1 MRSPCLI
8 PLNSLNLDLPQQSIS
23 CNLFSTK
30 MGIVIGI
37 TGGVATGKTTVME
50 MLRELGAKTLSAD
63 DIARDVLE
71 PGTPE
76 SEEVARRFGL
86 AILDSSGRINRTA
99 LANII
104 FRDKKVRE
112 ILNSITHPR
121 IIAILENKIEEFRVS
136 TGEKDILAVEI
147 PLLVE
152 CNLSRLVDIIL
163 VVAAEQETQISRLKT
178 RGLSDAQALERIAAQ
193 ISLSEKTQAA
203 DLVIWT
209 DVSLDDTRR

>member
-1 MRSPCLI
+1 MS
-8 PLNSLNLDLPQQSIS
+8 
-23 CNLFSTK
+23 
-30 MGIVIGI
+30 IVIGI

-63 DIARDVLE
+63 DIAREVLQ
-71 PGTPE
+71 PGTSE
-76 SEEVARRFGL
+76 SDEVVRRFGL
-86 AILDSSGRINRTA
+86 AILDSKGRINRAA

-112 ILNSITHPR
+112 ILNSITHPG
-121 IIAILENKIEEFRVS
+121 IIAILEERIEKFRES
-136 TGEKDILAVEI
+136 AGEKDVLAVEI

-152 CNLSRLVDIIL
+152 CNLSGLVDIIL

-178 RGLSDAQALERIAAQ
+178 RGLSDTQALERIAAQ

-203 DLVIWT
+203 DWVIWT
-209 DVSLDDTRR
+209 DVSLDDTGRQVRQVWDSVKSRNYRDKSPGKKV